1 MGPRELNNVSTKNKD
16 IIFDNTFDKF
26 FNKYNKTLDQESQV
40 NFENTESDNRSKASK
55 MTSRNFNKLNKSMKS
70 TVTNS
75 ITPQITSLI
84 NT

>member
-75 ITPQITSLI
+75 IILRLPNIHF
-84 NT
+84 